1 MATAGSSTA
10 AEART
15 AERSEART
23 EARDYYAILGASPGA
38 SQAELRSAFRD
49 AVLRHHPDR
58 SRESELAT
66 LRTSLLNRAW
76 AELRDPLRRLHY
88 NRDLEE
94 GEAATLAWPL
104 EEGEEPRPAP
114 QRPRRPREAVAP
126 SRWHQPQ
133 WRNVAG
139 FRVPAQ
145 VWFAGPVAQAR
156 WIDEHH
162 IAGADWRDHR
172 ELYWLRYA
180 AAYYREHGRIDDWVG
195 SLERLVELD
204 PSFDTLARSGLREAW
219 IATGGYLR
227 GAAFLHRVGSRY
239 PHGSVQRR
247 WVDREIRAVLG
258 PFRDRTVRRG
268 PPAQRAEHAEL
279 LLNFLEA
286 LGLEPTFADVRAVAL
301 AHRRAGGEARA
312 AELVDRLGAGG
323 VDEPARWYSLVQLLT
338 EAGQL
343 DRASALLAE
352 IARGEH
358 PAALDPRRIGGDP
371 SRRIAAA
378 RHRLARA
385 RERAAA
391 ARERDARKRATAR
404 RREAA
409 AREAAAGEP
418 GPRRRRRP
426 VVG

>member
-1 MATAGSSTA
+1 MATAGSSTT
-10 AEART
+10 AEARDS
-15 AERSEART
+15 APSEART

-88 NRDLEE
+88 NRDLER
-94 GEAATLAWPL
+94 GDAATLAWPL
-104 EEGEEPRPAP
+104 DQGEEPRSAP
-114 QRPRRPREAVAP
+114 PRQRRPREAVAP

-145 VWFAGPVAQAR
+145 VWFAGPAAQER

-162 IAGADWRDHR
+162 IAGEEWREHR

-180 AAYYREHGRIDDWVG
+180 AAYYREHGRLDDWVG
-195 SLERLVELD
+195 ALERLVELD
-204 PSFDTLARSGLREAW
+204 PSFDTLARAGLREAW

-268 PPAQRAEHAEL
+268 PPVQRAEHAEL

-286 LGLEPTFADVRAVAL
+286 LGLEATFADVRAAAL
-301 AHRRAGGEARA
+301 AHRRAGNEARA
-312 AELVDRLGAGG
+312 AELVDRLGASAI
-323 VDEPARWYSLVQLLT
+323 DAPARWYSLVQLLT

-343 DRASALLAE
+343 DRASTLLAE
-352 IARGEH
+352 IARGDH
-358 PAALDPRRIGGDP
+358 PAALDARQIGGDP
-371 SRRIAAA
+371 SRRISAA
-378 RHRLARA
+378 RRRLQLA

-391 ARERDARKRATAR
+391 TREREARKLATAQ

-409 AREAAAGEP
+409 ERAAPA
-418 GPRRRRRP
+418 RRRRRP